1 MLDEINGGCL
11 RFQKSFKKK
20 SAAPKTVRKPRCDA
34 QRNRERIL
42 EVAKQ
47 VFTRRG
53 TDASMDEIA
62 KRAKIGP
69 GTLYRHFPTRDELLA
84 TVHITEVEKP
94 AAAQEKLSAALPP
107 AIAFNAGAMIFFA
120 AM

>member
-11 RFQKSFKKK
+11 RFQKSFMKK

-53 TDASMDEIA
+53 ADASMDEIA
-62 KRAKIGP
+62 KRAKRSVPLSGAAKSFDAS
-69 GTLYRHFPTRDELLA
+69 LRYRLE
-84 TVHITEVEKP
+84 I
-94 AAAQEKLSAALPP
+94 
-107 AIAFNAGAMIFFA
+107 AIVSSG
-120 AM
+120 